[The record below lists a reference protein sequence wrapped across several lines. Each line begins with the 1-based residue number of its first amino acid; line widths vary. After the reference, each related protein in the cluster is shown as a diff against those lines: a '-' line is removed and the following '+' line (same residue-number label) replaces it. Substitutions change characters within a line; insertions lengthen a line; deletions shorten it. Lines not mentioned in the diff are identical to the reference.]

1 MGSYIMEITHIK
13 TTEAVNPE
21 GVPVLLWKFVDQ
33 DGNLWATETAI
44 DGTEEEAASI
54 ILGSMQ
60 SA

>member
-1 MGSYIMEITHIK
+1 MEITHIK

-44 DGTEEEAASI
+44 DGNEEEAASI